1 MPDETDRAQRPARP
15 LVGYRD
21 TGEEPRWSRRALTRA
36 WVILA
41 VLALCYLGW
50 TLTVYFL
57 EPGLR

>member
-1 MPDETDRAQRPARP
+1 MADEPRTRPARP

-21 TGEEPRWSRRALTRA
+21 VGEDVRHSRRAQNRA

-41 VLALCYLGW
+41 CLMVLYVGW
-50 TLTVYFL
+50 TLVIYFL

>member
-1 MPDETDRAQRPARP
+1 MAEEQRPARP

-21 TGEEPRWSRRALTRA
+21 VGEDVRHSRQQIVRS

-41 VLALCYLGW
+41 FLVVLFLGW

>member
-1 MPDETDRAQRPARP
+1 MADEPRARPARP

-21 TGEEPRWSRRALTRA
+21 VGEDVRHSRRAQNRA

-41 VLALCYLGW
+41 FLMALYVGW
-50 TLTVYFL
+50 TLVIYFL

>member
-1 MPDETDRAQRPARP
+1 MADESRQRPARP

-21 TGEEPRWSRRALTRA
+21 VGEDVRHSRGAEIRA

-41 VLALCYLGW
+41 VLAAIYLGW
-50 TLTVYFL
+50 TLVIYFL

>member
-1 MPDETDRAQRPARP
+1 MADEPRQRPARP

-21 TGEEPRWSRRALTRA
+21 VGEDVRHSRRALTRA

-41 VLALCYLGW
+41 ALMAIYLGW
-50 TLTVYFL
+50 TLVIYFL